1 MKQLI
6 RREHYLDRIRP
17 FVNKDVIK
25 VLTGMRR
32 TGKSAMLELIRE
44 DLIKQGVSAEQ
55 FISLNFESFRTE
67 KLRTARAL
75 YDELADKIEALGGRT
90 AYVLLDEIQE
100 VTEWEKC
107 VNSLRVDYPCD
118 IFITGS
124 NARLLSSELATL
136 LSGRYV
142 TFEIF
147 PFSFAEQ
154 IREVFVL
161 ASLTI

>member
-75 YDELADKIEALGGRT
+75 YDDLADKIEALGGRT

-100 VTEWEKC
+100 VTGGK
-107 VNSLRVDYPCD
+107 
-118 IFITGS
+118 
-124 NARLLSSELATL
+124 NA
-136 LSGRYV
+136 
-142 TFEIF
+142 
-147 PFSFAEQ
+147 
-154 IREVFVL
+154 
-161 ASLTI
+161 